1 MFDSINDL
9 GIKLAATG
17 YFIDPVMT
25 QVVFLAAKL
34 QKPLLLEGPAGSGK
48 TQLAVSVA
56 AAARTHIERLQCYR
70 GVTEDKAIGRF
81 DEGLQRLYMEFSKGQ
96 HEDWQSVQ
104 TNLKGR
110 DFFRPGPLMRAL
122 ECDRPCVLLIDELD
136 KVDDG
141 FEAMLLEILSAWQLS
156 IPEFGT
162 VAAKT
167 IPFVVLTSNEERRLG
182 DPIRRRSLYVRVEHP
197 TPERE
202 AEIIAS
208 RTPKADES
216 FHREMAGIALSFRNY
231 SLEKPPSVS
240 EMIDFANALAT
251 PRDRP
256 RNSGAPRRA
265 ASVPGEDRE
274 GPSPPPIAGGVQ
286 ELARRRG
293 QVRAESRAPRRI
305 SIMIRCVLMLLVF
318 PSLAVGQTDP
328 LPAARIVKQYA
339 AHYRVPPELIAAFID
354 VESRWNPRAVSAKGA
369 MGLMQLMPAT
379 AKRFGAFEPFDVEQN
394 IAAGTRYVTALMWE
408 FHGDLRL
415 VAAAYYAGDRNIARK
430 QLDYRNPDVV
440 AYVQAVRRQYM
451 LRRYPAVRP
460 SRRSTP

>member
-1 MFDSINDL
+1 MFGFRPSLDQAVRFLVGRLSADRVRRRLQRKHEGVEMFESITDL
-9 GIKLAATG
+9 AHKLAATG

-48 TQLAVSVA
+48 TQLAISVA
-56 AAARTHIERLQCYR
+56 AAARTHVERLQCYR
-70 GVTEDKAIGRF
+70 GVTEENAIGRF
-81 DEGLQRLYMEFSKGQ
+81 DEGLQRLYIEFSKGR

-162 VAAKT
+162 VAART

-182 DPIRRRSLYVRVEHP
+182 DPIRRRSLYLRVEHP

-240 EMIDFANALAT
+240 EMIDLAKGLQILGT
-251 PRDRP
+251 EE
-256 RNSGAPRRA
+256 
-265 ASVPGEDRE
+265 VTE
-274 GPSPPPIAGGVQ
+274 
-286 ELARRRG
+286 
-293 QVRAESRAPRRI
+293 ESRDLLLPMLMKTDKDRRH
-305 SIMIRCVLMLLVF
+305 LLLRSGFKHLLDDGEVF
-318 PSLAVGQTDP
+318 ASRLHS
-328 LPAARIVKQYA
+328 AAEGDA
-339 AHYRVPPELIAAFID
+339 A
-354 VESRWNPRAVSAKGA
+354 
-369 MGLMQLMPAT
+369 
-379 AKRFGAFEPFDVEQN
+379 
-394 IAAGTRYVTALMWE
+394 
-408 FHGDLRL
+408 
-415 VAAAYYAGDRNIARK
+415 
-430 QLDYRNPDVV
+430 
-440 AYVQAVRRQYM
+440 
-451 LRRYPAVRP
+451 
-460 SRRSTP
+460 